1 MKKFLIIIILITG
14 CSSTNKELK
23 SNLSEIN
30 FSDNLSLVEFQNI
43 LKEYSHKSPY
53 PNINY

>member
-1 MKKFLIIIILITG
+1 MKKFLIIIILISG

-30 FSDNLSLVEFQNI
+30 FSDNLSLLEFKNL